1 MSCRNTLP
9 SIQFVVPG
17 DDGLEGERAL
27 AQAGDHRLTAGRN
40 AARVA
45 RQLSLRLWVSLFKT
59 AINLNVA
66 ILNLRNLPSGLKLI
80 DAT

>member
-1 MSCRNTLP
+1 MRRGWLDNCH
-9 SIQFVVPG
+9 FG
-17 DDGLEGERAL
+17 
-27 AQAGDHRLTAGRN
+27 
-40 AARVA
+40 
-45 RQLSLRLWVSLFKT
+45 LWVSLFKV